1 MPPLLLLVAEAAVL
15 LVTSSAAYFWALW
28 LERGAQAGRP
38 ESPFRNA
45 LSRKLQQLRLHHL
58 SAERACPAL
67 SEASVANL
75 DWPFLLNLRESG
87 RAAAETWLAHG
98 RHEPIMQ
105 QGILRAAE

>member
-1 MPPLLLLVAEAAVL
+1 MKPLEQ
-15 LVTSSAAYFWALW
+15 VTFNGMFL
-28 LERGAQAGRP
+28 RGAAALTAMARVAGSGSQDP
-38 ESPFRNA
+38 A

-67 SEASVANL
+67 SGASVANL

-87 RAAAETWLAHG
+87 RAAAGTWLAHG